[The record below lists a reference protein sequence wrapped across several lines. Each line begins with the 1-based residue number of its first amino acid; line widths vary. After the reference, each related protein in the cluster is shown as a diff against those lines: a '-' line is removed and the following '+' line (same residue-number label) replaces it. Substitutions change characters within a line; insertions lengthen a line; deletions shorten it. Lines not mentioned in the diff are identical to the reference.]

1 MDMISLCH
9 IYKQYG
15 THRVLEDVNLTIRQG
30 EIYGLSGKNG
40 AGKTTIFKVI
50 LGLTEYEEG
59 RLALAGGSSKQDR
72 PPPAMTAGQYRPFW
86 VQ

>member
-15 THRVLEDVNLTIRQG
+15 THRVLEDANLPIRQG
-30 EIYGLSGKNG
+30 EIYRLIGKNG

-50 LGLTEYEEG
+50 LGLTEYEAW
-59 RLALAGGSSKQDR
+59 RLARAGGSSKQAR
-72 PPPAMTAGQYRPFW
+72 PPPAMTAGQYRLFW

>member
-1 MDMISLCH
+1 MDMISLCN

-15 THRVLEDVNLTIRQG
+15 THRVLEDANLPIRQG
-30 EIYGLSGKNG
+30 EIYGLIGKNG

-50 LGLTEYEEG
+50 LGLTEYEAW
-59 RLALAGGSSKQDR
+59 RLTRAGGSSKQDR
-72 PPPAMTAGQYRPFW
+72 PPPAMTAGQCRPFW

>member
-1 MDMISLCH
+1 MDMIALRH
-9 IYKQYG
+9 ICKSYG
-15 THRVLEDVNLTIRQG
+15 AHRVLDRTDLAIRQG
-30 EIYGLSGKNG
+30 EIYGLIGKNG

-50 LGLTEYEEG
+50 LGLTEYEAW
-59 RLALAGGSSKQDR
+59 RLARAGGSSKQDR

>member
-15 THRVLEDVNLTIRQG
+15 THQVLEDVNLTIRQG
-30 EIYGLSGKNG
+30 EIYGLIGKNG

-59 RLALAGGSSKQDR
+59 RLALAGGSSKQAR
-72 PPPAMTAGQYRPFW
+72 PPPPQ
-86 VQ
+86 

>member
-1 MDMISLCH
+1 MISLCH

-15 THRVLEDVNLTIRQG
+15 THRVLEDANLPIRQS
-30 EIYGLSGKNG
+30 EIYRLIGKNG

-59 RLALAGGSSKQDR
+59 RLVLAGGSSKQAR

>member
-1 MDMISLCH
+1 MISLCN

-15 THRVLEDVNLTIRQG
+15 THRVLEDANLPIRQG
-30 EIYGLSGKNG
+30 EIYGLIGKNG

-50 LGLTEYEEG
+50 LGLTEYEAW
-59 RLALAGGSSKQDR
+59 RLTRAGGSSKQDR
-72 PPPAMTAGQYRPFW
+72 PPPAMTAGQCRPFW

>member
-1 MDMISLCH
+1 MISLCH

-15 THRVLEDVNLTIRQG
+15 THRVLEDANLPIRQG
-30 EIYGLSGKNG
+30 EIYRLIGKNG

-59 RLALAGGSSKQDR
+59 RPALAGGSSKQDL

>member
-1 MDMISLCH
+1 MDMIALRH
-9 IYKQYG
+9 ICKSYG
-15 THRVLEDVNLTIRQG
+15 AHRVLDRTDLTVQQG
-30 EIYGLSGKNG
+30 EIYGLIGKNG

-50 LGLTEYEEG
+50 LGLTEYKEG
-59 RLALAGGSSKQDR
+59 RPALAGGSSKQDR